1 MVEKSNFRPL
11 TDVQKSTLYFIDS
24 YTKEKGFAPTRKD
37 IAEEF
42 DIYTNA
48 AADRVKALVRKKAI
62 KCHPNISRGIVVV
75 KKETERVRNQSI
87 DEWLHEYE
95 SYSNES
101 KESYKW

>member
-42 DIYTNA
+42 NIYPNA
-48 AADRVKALVRKKAI
+48 ADDRVKALVRKKAI

-75 KKETERVRNQSI
+75 KNETERVKNQSI

-101 KESYKW
+101 KEHYKW